1 MAVTAVAVAATG
13 FEVAELR
20 ELAQVTLGG
29 GGGEAEMSDDGF
41 SGEIVFIA
49 TKAKISTSFSA
60 KVGFI
65 DHLSTI
71 FCFKIVLSTIFSAVK

>member
-41 SGEIVFIA
+41 SGEIVFIGHESQN
-49 TKAKISTSFSA
+49 IDQFLGQSGLYRPFSA
-60 KVGFI
+60 SKLFYRP
-65 DHLSTI
+65 
-71 FCFKIVLSTIFSAVK
+71 FSLR